1 MIGRIGA
8 TYNAIAKCCAY
19 WGKFPSPAASSSGNG
34 KFRNMKHQARGMYA
48 DSLSAAREQVHQT
61 TQFYCIWGNLIFVMD
76 FDDIY
81 ENYKEML

>member
-1 MIGRIGA
+1 
-8 TYNAIAKCCAY
+8 
-19 WGKFPSPAASSSGNG
+19 
-34 KFRNMKHQARGMYA
+34 MKHQTRSMCA